1 MASCTGYKRRRPPAL
16 DPSPHSGSGNPVI
29 TNCHMPEAQLSD
41 SRKRQRSEQLPLQLN
56 GTSQPLS
63 KKRRLSHPSGS
74 QPAAAFWDNLSK
86 IWLTKRALRELDR
99 RNTQSAPSPPRP
111 SYQRRPHRPVTR
123 RALAELKNNCR
134 PTQSAADFLCHCAPR
149 CLKDIKRFARHGGP
163 DLSDLRGVC
172 NCKIPAGA
180 RADCFLSST

>member
-1 MASCTGYKRRRPPAL
+1 MASRDKRRPPLAL
-16 DPSPHSGSGNPVI
+16 DPSPSGSGNPVI
-29 TNCHMPEAQLSD
+29 NDCHMPKAQLSN
-41 SRKRQRSEQLPLQLN
+41 SRKRQRSEQCPLQLN

-63 KKRRLSHPSGS
+63 KKWRLSHPSGS
-74 QPAAAFWDNLSK
+74 QPPAAFWDNLSK

-111 SYQRRPHRPVTR
+111 SYRRRPHRPVTR
-123 RALAELKNNCR
+123 RALAELKNNRR

-149 CLKDIKRFARHGGP
+149 WLKDIKLFARHSGP

-172 NCKIPAGA
+172 NCEISAGA
-180 RADCFLSST
+180 GADRFLPST

>member
-1 MASCTGYKRRRPPAL
+1 MASCIGYKRRPPPAF
-16 DPSPHSGSGNPVI
+16 DPSPRSGPGNPVI
-29 TNCHMPEAQLSD
+29 NDCHMPEAQLSD
-41 SRKRQRSEQLPLQLN
+41 SRKRHRSEQCPLQLN

-99 RNTQSAPSPPRP
+99 RNTQPAPSPPRP
-111 SYQRRPHRPVTR
+111 SYRRRPHRPVTR
-123 RALAELKNNCR
+123 RALAERKNNCR

-149 CLKDIKRFARHGGP
+149 CLKDIKLFARHGGP

-172 NCKIPAGA
+172 NCEISAGV
-180 RADCFLSST
+180 RADRFLSST